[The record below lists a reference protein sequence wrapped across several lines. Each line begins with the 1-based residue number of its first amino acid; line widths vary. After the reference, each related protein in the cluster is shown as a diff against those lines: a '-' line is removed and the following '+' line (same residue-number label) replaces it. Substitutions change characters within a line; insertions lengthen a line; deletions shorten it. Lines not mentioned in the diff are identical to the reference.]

1 MMKIQKGDKRLIRA
15 WAFYDWANSAYA
27 LVISSAIFP
36 IFYEKVTN
44 RNGNDTLHFFGMTF
58 KNTELYSYALAL
70 SFLIVAFL
78 SPILSSIADYS
89 GNKKKFMQFY
99 TYLGAF
105 STMMLFFFKGPDTV
119 WLGIT
124 FSVLAS
130 VGFWGSLVFY
140 NAFLPE
146 IAEYDQ
152 QDRVSAMG
160 FAYGYVG
167 SVLLMICNLTMILHP
182 EWYGI
187 KDATLPARIS
197 FLSVGIWWIIF
208 SQYTFYVLPDNVYNV
223 KPPKRKGYLFKG
235 YAELK
240 KVFNQLLHYPEL
252 KRFLAAFFLY
262 SLAAQTIFYVAGL
275 FGSKELQLDSGKLIA
290 TILVIQLVGIAGAL
304 GFSRISK
311 IIGNIKA
318 LQVILLIWV
327 GITISAYFMDKNN
340 PNVEMQ
346 FYILGGFVG
355 LVMGSIQALS
365 RSSYSKML
373 PGDTH
378 KHATFFSFYDF
389 AEKIAIVLGTFAF
402 GALEALTGSMKTAVL
417 MMAGIFFIS
426 MLILGRIKNKSVDN
440 QHDLQK

>member
-1 MMKIQKGDKRLIRA
+1 MKIQKGDKRLIRA

-27 LVISSAIFP
+27 LVISAAIFP
-36 IFYEKVTN
+36 IFFEKVTN
-44 RNGNDTLHFFGMTF
+44 RNGFDTLHFLGISF

-78 SPILSSIADYS
+78 SPLLSSIADYS

-105 STMMLFFFKGPDTV
+105 STMVLFFFKGPDTV

-130 VGFWGSLVFY
+130 IGFWGSLVFY

-146 IAEYDQ
+146 IAKHDQ
-152 QDRVSAMG
+152 QDKVSALG
-160 FAYGYVG
+160 FAYGYTG
-167 SVLLMICNLTMILHP
+167 SVLLMIFNLTMILHP

-187 KDATLPARIS
+187 NDSTLPARIS
-197 FLSVGIWWIIF
+197 FLSVGIWWITF
-208 SQYTFYVLPDNVYNV
+208 SQYTFRILPDNIYNV

-235 YAELK
+235 YSELK
-240 KVFNQLLHYPEL
+240 IVFKQLLHFPTL
-252 KRFLAAFFLY
+252 KRFLIAFFLY
-262 SLAAQTIFYVAGL
+262 SFAAQTIIYVAGL
-275 FGSKELQLDSGKLIA
+275 FGSKELQLDSGKLIT
-290 TILVIQLVGIAGAL
+290 TILVIQLVGIIGAL
-304 GFSRISK
+304 GFSRISG
-311 IIGNIKA
+311 IIGNIRA

-327 GITISAYFMDKNN
+327 GVTISAYLLDKNN
-340 PNVEMQ
+340 PNVEIQ

-373 PGDTH
+373 PDNTL

-389 AEKIAIVLGTFAF
+389 SEKIAIVLGTFSF
-402 GALEALTGSMKTAVL
+402 GALEALTGSMKSAVL
-417 MMAGIFFIS
+417 LMAGVFFTGMI
-426 MLILGRIKNKSVDN
+426 ILGTIKNN
-440 QHDLQK
+440 N

>member
-1 MMKIQKGDKRLIRA
+1 MKIQKGDKKLIRA

-36 IFYEKVTN
+36 IFFEKVTN
-44 RNGNDTLHFFGMTF
+44 RNGNDTLHFLGLSF

-78 SPILSSIADYS
+78 SPLLSSIADYS

-99 TYLGAF
+99 TYLGSI

-119 WLGIT
+119 WLGIL

-146 IAEYDQ
+146 IAEYEQ
-152 QDRVSAMG
+152 QDKVSAMG

-167 SVLLMICNLTMILHP
+167 SVLLMIFNLTMILHP

-187 KDATLPARIS
+187 TDGTLPARIS
-197 FLSVGIWWIIF
+197 FLSVGIWWIVF
-208 SQYTFYVLPDNVYNV
+208 SQYTFYVLPDNIYEV
-223 KPPKRKGYLFKG
+223 KPPKRKGYLWEG
-235 YAELK
+235 YKQLK
-240 KVFNQLLHYPEL
+240 KVFKQLMHYPTL

-275 FGSKELQLDSGKLIA
+275 FGSKELQLDSGKLIM
-290 TILVIQLVGIAGAL
+290 TILVIQIVGIAGAL

-311 IIGNIKA
+311 IIGNIRA
-318 LQVILLIWV
+318 LQIILLIWI
-327 GITISAYFMDKNN
+327 GITISAYYLDKNN
-340 PNVEMQ
+340 PHVEMQ
-346 FYILGGFVG
+346 FYVLGGFVG

-373 PGDTH
+373 PEETH
-378 KHATFFSFYDF
+378 KHATYFSFYDF
-389 AEKIAIVLGTFAF
+389 AEKIAIVLGTFSF
-402 GALEALTGSMKTAVL
+402 GALEALTGSMKSAVL
-417 MMAGIFFIS
+417 MMAGFFFVS
-426 MLILGRIKNKSVDN
+426 MIILGTIKEKNI
-440 QHDLQK
+440 

>member
-1 MMKIQKGDKRLIRA
+1 MKIKKGDKKLIRA

-36 IFYEKVTN
+36 IFFEKVTN
-44 RNGNDTLHFFGMTF
+44 RNGNDQLYFLGMSF

-78 SPILSSIADYS
+78 SPLLSSIADYT
-89 GNKKKFMQFY
+89 GNKKKFMKFY
-99 TYLGAF
+99 TYLGAV

-130 VGFWGSLVFY
+130 IGFWGSLVFY

-146 IAEYDQ
+146 IAEYEQ
-152 QDRVSAMG
+152 QDKVSAMG

-167 SVLLMICNLTMILHP
+167 SVLLMLFNLTMILHP

-187 KDATLPARIS
+187 TDSTLPARIS
-197 FLSVGIWWIIF
+197 FLTVGIWWILF
-208 SQYTFYVLPDNVYNV
+208 SQYSFYILPDNVYDV

-235 YAELK
+235 YSELK
-240 KVFNQLLHYPEL
+240 ATFSKLLHYPAL
-252 KRFLAAFFLY
+252 KRFLVAFFLY

-290 TILVIQLVGIAGAL
+290 TILVIQLVGIVGAL
-304 GFSRISK
+304 GFSRISR
-311 IIGNIKA
+311 IIGNIRA
-318 LQVILLIWV
+318 LQVILIIWV
-327 GITISAYFMDKNN
+327 GITLSAYYLDKNN
-340 PNVEMQ
+340 PNVEYH
-346 FYILGGFVG
+346 FYILGAFVG

-373 PGDTH
+373 PEETH

-389 AEKIAIVLGTFAF
+389 AEKIAIVLGTFSF
-402 GALEALTGSMKTAVL
+402 GVLEALTGSMKSAVL
-417 MMAGIFFIS
+417 MMSFIFLIA
-426 MLILGRIKNKSVDN
+426 MLILGSIKNKRQIMSIN
-440 QHDLQK
+440 Q

>member
-1 MMKIQKGDKRLIRA
+1 LKIQKGDKKLIRA

-36 IFYEKVTN
+36 IFFEKVTN
-44 RNGNDTLHFFGMTF
+44 RNGNDTLYFVGMSF

-78 SPILSSIADYS
+78 SPLLSSIADYS

-99 TYLGAF
+99 TYLGSI

-119 WLGIT
+119 WLGIV

-130 VGFWGSLVFY
+130 IGFWGSLVFY

-146 IAEYDQ
+146 IAEYEQ
-152 QDRVSAMG
+152 QDKVSAMG

-167 SVLLMICNLTMILHP
+167 SVLLMIFNLTMILHP
-182 EWYGI
+182 DWYAIEDG
-187 KDATLPARIS
+187 TLPARIS
-197 FLSVGIWWIIF
+197 FLSVGIWWIVF
-208 SQYTFYVLPDNVYNV
+208 SQYTFYILPDNVYDI
-223 KPPKRKGYLFKG
+223 KPPKRKAYLWEGYKQLKIVFKD
-235 YAELK
+235 LM
-240 KVFNQLLHYPEL
+240 HYPTL
-252 KRFLAAFFLY
+252 KRFLISFFLY

-275 FGSKELQLDSGKLIA
+275 FGSKELQLDSGKLIT
-290 TILVIQLVGIAGAL
+290 TILVIQLVGIVGAL

-311 IIGNIKA
+311 SIGNIRA
-318 LQVILLIWV
+318 LQVILLIWI
-327 GITISAYFMDKNN
+327 GITLSAYLLDKNN

-346 FYILGGFVG
+346 FYVLGGFVG

-373 PGDTH
+373 PAQTH
-378 KHATFFSFYDF
+378 KHATYFSFYDF
-389 AEKIAIVLGTFAF
+389 AEKIAIVLGTFSF
-402 GALEALTGSMKTAVL
+402 GVLEALTGSMKSAVL
-417 MMAGIFFIS
+417 MMSGFFLLS
-426 MLILGRIKNKSVDN
+426 MLILGSIKHK
-440 QHDLQK
+440 QI

>member
-1 MMKIQKGDKRLIRA
+1 MLQGFYFMMKIKKGDKRLIRA

-36 IFYEKVTN
+36 IFFEKVTN
-44 RNGNDTLHFFGMTF
+44 RNGNDTLHFVGMNF
-58 KNTELYSYALAL
+58 KNTELYSYALAF

-99 TYLGAF
+99 TYLGSI
-105 STMMLFFFKGPDTV
+105 STMMLFFFKGPETV
-119 WLGIT
+119 WLGLT

-130 VGFWGSLVFY
+130 IGFWGSLVFY

-146 IAEYDQ
+146 IAEYEQ
-152 QDRVSAMG
+152 QDKVSAMG

-167 SVLLMICNLTMILHP
+167 SVLLMIFNLIMILHP
-182 EWYGI
+182 DWFGI
-187 KDATLPARIS
+187 SDGTLPARIS
-197 FLSVGIWWIIF
+197 FLSVGIWWILF

-235 YAELK
+235 YTELK
-240 KVFNQLLHYPEL
+240 TVFHQLLHYPTL
-252 KRFLAAFFLY
+252 KRFLVAFFLY

-290 TILVIQLVGIAGAL
+290 TILVIQLVGIVGAL

-311 IIGNIKA
+311 VIGNIRA

-327 GITISAYFMDKNN
+327 GITISAYLLDKNN
-340 PNVEMQ
+340 PDVEMQ

-355 LVMGSIQALS
+355 LVMGSLQALS

-373 PGDTH
+373 PEDTH
-378 KHATFFSFYDF
+378 KHATYFSFYDF
-389 AEKIAIVLGTFAF
+389 TEKIAIVLGTFSF
-402 GALEALTGSMKTAVL
+402 GALEALTGSMKMAVL
-417 MMAGIFFIS
+417 MMSIVFLAA
-426 MLILGRIKNKSVDN
+426 MLILGSIKDKRI
-440 QHDLQK
+440 

>member
-1 MMKIQKGDKRLIRA
+1 MKIKKGDKRLIRA

-44 RNGNDTLHFFGMTF
+44 RNGNDTLHFLGMTF

-105 STMMLFFFKGPDTV
+105 STMMLFFFKGTDTV
-119 WLGIT
+119 WLGII

-130 VGFWGSLVFY
+130 IGFWGSLVFY

-152 QDRVSAMG
+152 QDKVSAIG
-160 FAYGYVG
+160 FAYGYIG
-167 SVLLMICNLTMILHP
+167 SVILMIFNLTMILHP
-182 EWYGI
+182 DWYGI

-197 FLSVGIWWIIF
+197 FLSVGIWWITF
-208 SQYTFYVLPDNVYNV
+208 SQYTFYVLPDNVYNI

-235 YAELK
+235 YTELK
-240 KVFNQLLHYPEL
+240 KVFNQLLHYPDL
-252 KRFLAAFFLY
+252 KRFLSAFFLY

-290 TILVIQLVGIAGAL
+290 TILVIQLVGIVGAL
-304 GFSRISK
+304 GFSRISR
-311 IIGNIKA
+311 IIGNIRA
-318 LQVILLIWV
+318 LQVILMIWV
-327 GITISAYFMDKNN
+327 GITVSAYYLDKNN

-373 PGDTH
+373 PVDTL

-402 GALEALTGSMKTAVL
+402 GALEALTGSMKSAVI
-417 MMAGIFFIS
+417 MMAGIFFVS
-426 MLILGRIKNKSVDN
+426 MLILGTIKNKSIDN
-440 QHDLQK
+440 QSKT

>member
-1 MMKIQKGDKRLIRA
+1 MKIKKGDKRLIRA

-44 RNGNDTLHFFGMTF
+44 RNGNDTLHFLGMSF

-130 VGFWGSLVFY
+130 IGFWGSLVFY

-152 QDRVSAMG
+152 QDNVSAIG

-167 SVLLMICNLTMILHP
+167 SVLLMIFNLTMILHP

-187 KDATLPARIS
+187 EDATLPARIS

-235 YAELK
+235 YIELK
-240 KVFNQLLHYPEL
+240 KVFNQLLHYPDL
-252 KRFLAAFFLY
+252 KRFLVSFFLY

-290 TILVIQLVGIAGAL
+290 TILVIQLVGIVGAL
-304 GFSRISK
+304 GFSRISR

-327 GITISAYFMDKNN
+327 GITVSAYYLDKNN
-340 PNVEMQ
+340 PNVEIQ

-365 RSSYSKML
+365 RSSYSKMI
-373 PGDTH
+373 PGDTL

-402 GALEALTGSMKTAVL
+402 GALEALTGSMKAAVL
-417 MMAGIFFIS
+417 MMAGIFFIA
-426 MLILGRIKNKSVDN
+426 MLILGFIKSKCVVN
-440 QHDLQK
+440 QRDT

>member
-1 MMKIQKGDKRLIRA
+1 LKIQKGDKKLIRA

-36 IFYEKVTN
+36 IFFEKVTN
-44 RNGNDTLHFFGMTF
+44 RNGNDTLHFLGMSF

-78 SPILSSIADYS
+78 SPILSAIADYS

-99 TYLGAF
+99 TYLGSI
-105 STMMLFFFKGPDTV
+105 STMMLFFFKDPDTV
-119 WLGIT
+119 WLGIL

-130 VGFWGSLVFY
+130 IGFWGSLVFY

-146 IAEYDQ
+146 IAEYEQ
-152 QDRVSAMG
+152 QDKVSAMG

-167 SVLLMICNLTMILHP
+167 SVLLMIFNLTMILHP

-187 KDATLPARIS
+187 KDGTLPARIS
-197 FLSVGIWWIIF
+197 FLSVGIWWIVF
-208 SQYTFYVLPDNVYNV
+208 SQYTFHILPDNIYDV
-223 KPPKRKGYLFKG
+223 KPPKRKGYLFEG
-235 YAELK
+235 YKQLQ
-240 KVFNQLLHYPEL
+240 KVFKQLLHYPTL
-252 KRFLAAFFLY
+252 KRFLVAFFLY

-275 FGSKELQLDSGKLIA
+275 YGSKELQLDSGKLIT
-290 TILVIQLVGIAGAL
+290 TILVIQIVGIVGAL

-311 IIGNIKA
+311 TIGNIRA
-318 LQVILLIWV
+318 LQVILLIWI
-327 GITISAYFMDKNN
+327 GITIGAYLLDKNN

-373 PGDTH
+373 PEETH
-378 KHATFFSFYDF
+378 KHATYFSFYDF
-389 AEKIAIVLGTFAF
+389 AEKIAIVLGTFSF
-402 GALEALTGSMKTAVL
+402 GALEALTGSMRSAVL
-417 MMAGIFFIS
+417 MMSVFFFVAMI
-426 MLILGRIKNKSVDN
+426 ILGTIKDKE
-440 QHDLQK
+440 L

>member
-1 MMKIQKGDKRLIRA
+1 MKIKKGDKKLIRA

-36 IFYEKVTN
+36 IFFEKVTN
-44 RNGNDTLHFFGMTF
+44 RNGHDTLHFLGMSF

-78 SPILSSIADYS
+78 SPLLSSIADYS

-99 TYLGAF
+99 TYLGSF
-105 STMMLFFFKGPDTV
+105 STMMLFFFKGPETV

-130 VGFWGSLVFY
+130 IGFWGSLVFY

-146 IAEYDQ
+146 IAEYEQ
-152 QDRVSAMG
+152 QDKVSAMG

-167 SVLLMICNLTMILHP
+167 SVLLMIFNLTMILHP

-187 KDATLPARIS
+187 KEASLPARIS
-197 FLSVGIWWIIF
+197 FLSVGIWWIVF
-208 SQYTFYVLPDNVYNV
+208 SQYTFYVLPDNIYEV
-223 KPPKRKGYLFKG
+223 KPPKRKGYLFAG
-235 YAELK
+235 YKQLK
-240 KVFNQLLHYPEL
+240 KVFSGLMHYPSL
-252 KRFLAAFFLY
+252 KRFLLAFFLY

-275 FGSKELQLDSGKLIA
+275 FGSKELGLDSGKLIT
-290 TILVIQLVGIAGAL
+290 TILVIQLVGIVGAL
-304 GFSRISK
+304 GFSRISRS
-311 IIGNIKA
+311 IGNIRA
-318 LQVILLIWV
+318 LQVILLIWIGV
-327 GITISAYFMDKNN
+327 TVSAYSLDKNN

-355 LVMGSIQALS
+355 LVMGSLQALS

-373 PGDTH
+373 PAETH
-378 KHATFFSFYDF
+378 KHATYFSFYDF
-389 AEKIAIVLGTFAF
+389 AEKIAIVLGTFSF
-402 GALEALTGSMKTAVL
+402 GALEALTGSMKSAVL
-417 MMAGIFFIS
+417 MMAGVFFLS
-426 MLILGRIKNKSVDN
+426 MLILSTIKEKI
-440 QHDLQK
+440 

>member
-36 IFYEKVTN
+36 IFFEKVTN
-44 RNGNDTLHFFGMTF
+44 RNGNDTLHFLGMSF

-78 SPILSSIADYS
+78 SPLLSSIADYS

-105 STMMLFFFKGPDTV
+105 STMMLFFFKGAETV

-130 VGFWGSLVFY
+130 IGFWGSLVFY

-146 IAEYDQ
+146 IAEYEQ
-152 QDRVSAMG
+152 QDKVSAMG

-167 SVLLMICNLTMILHP
+167 SVLLMIFNLTMILHP

-187 KDATLPARIS
+187 TDGTLPARIS
-197 FLSVGIWWIIF
+197 FLSVGIWWIVF

-235 YAELK
+235 YTELK
-240 KVFNQLLHYPEL
+240 AVFGQLLHYPAL

-290 TILVIQLVGIAGAL
+290 TILVIQLVGIVGAL

-311 IIGNIKA
+311 IIGNIRA

-327 GITISAYFMDKNN
+327 GITISAYLLDKNN

-373 PGDTH
+373 PEDTH

-389 AEKIAIVLGTFAF
+389 AEKIAIVLGTFSF
-402 GALEALTGSMKTAVL
+402 GVLEALTGSMKSAVL
-417 MMAGIFFIS
+417 MMSIIFFAAI
-426 MLILGRIKNKSVDN
+426 LILATIKDKNIAN
-440 QHDLQK
+440 R

>member
-1 MMKIQKGDKRLIRA
+1 MKIQKGDKKLIRA

-36 IFYEKVTN
+36 IFFEKVTN
-44 RNGNDTLHFFGMTF
+44 RNGNDTLHFLGMSF

-78 SPILSSIADYS
+78 SPILSAIADYS

-99 TYLGAF
+99 TYLGSI

-119 WLGIT
+119 WLGIL

-130 VGFWGSLVFY
+130 IGFWGSLVFY

-146 IAEYDQ
+146 IAEYEQ
-152 QDRVSAMG
+152 QDKVSAMG

-167 SVLLMICNLTMILHP
+167 SVLLMIFNLTMILHP

-187 KDATLPARIS
+187 KDGTLPARIS
-197 FLSVGIWWIIF
+197 FLSVGIWWIVF
-208 SQYTFYVLPDNVYNV
+208 SQYTFHILPDNIYDV
-223 KPPKRKGYLFKG
+223 KPPKRKGYLFEG
-235 YAELK
+235 YKQLQ
-240 KVFNQLLHYPEL
+240 KVFKQLLHYPTL
-252 KRFLAAFFLY
+252 KRFLVAFFLY

-275 FGSKELQLDSGKLIA
+275 YGSKELQLDSGKLIT
-290 TILVIQLVGIAGAL
+290 TILVIQIVGIVGAL

-311 IIGNIKA
+311 TIGNIRA
-318 LQVILLIWV
+318 LQVILLIWI
-327 GITISAYFMDKNN
+327 GITIGAYLLDKNN

-373 PGDTH
+373 PEETH
-378 KHATFFSFYDF
+378 KHATYFSFYDF
-389 AEKIAIVLGTFAF
+389 AEKIAIVLGTFSF
-402 GALEALTGSMKTAVL
+402 GALEALTGSMKSAVL
-417 MMAGIFFIS
+417 MMSVFFFVAMI
-426 MLILGRIKNKSVDN
+426 ILSTIKDKE
-440 QHDLQK
+440 L

>member
-1 MMKIQKGDKRLIRA
+1 MKIQKGDKKLIRA

-36 IFYEKVTN
+36 IFFEKVTN
-44 RNGNDTLHFFGMTF
+44 RNGNDTLYFLGMSF

-78 SPILSSIADYS
+78 SPILSAIADYS

-99 TYLGAF
+99 TYLGSI

-119 WLGIT
+119 WLGIL

-130 VGFWGSLVFY
+130 IGFWGSLVFY

-146 IAEYDQ
+146 IAEYEQ
-152 QDRVSAMG
+152 QDKVSAMG

-167 SVLLMICNLTMILHP
+167 SVLLMIFNLTMILHP

-187 KDATLPARIS
+187 KDGTLPARIS
-197 FLSVGIWWIIF
+197 FLSVGIWWIVF
-208 SQYTFYVLPDNVYNV
+208 SQYTFHILPDNIYDV
-223 KPPKRKGYLFKG
+223 KPPKRKGYLFEG
-235 YAELK
+235 YKQLQ
-240 KVFNQLLHYPEL
+240 KVFKQLLHYPTL
-252 KRFLAAFFLY
+252 KRFLVAFFLY

-275 FGSKELQLDSGKLIA
+275 YGSKELQLDSGKLIT
-290 TILVIQLVGIAGAL
+290 TILVIQIVGIVGAL

-311 IIGNIKA
+311 TIGNIRA
-318 LQVILLIWV
+318 LQVILLIWI
-327 GITISAYFMDKNN
+327 GITIGAYLLDKNN

-373 PGDTH
+373 PEETH
-378 KHATFFSFYDF
+378 KHATYFSFYDF
-389 AEKIAIVLGTFAF
+389 AEKIAIVLGTFSF
-402 GALEALTGSMKTAVL
+402 GALEALTGSMKSAVL
-417 MMAGIFFIS
+417 MMSVFFFVAMI
-426 MLILGRIKNKSVDN
+426 ILGTIKDKE
-440 QHDLQK
+440 L

>member
-1 MMKIQKGDKRLIRA
+1 LKIKKGDKKLIRA

-44 RNGNDTLHFFGMTF
+44 RNGSDTLYFLGMSF
-58 KNTELYSYALAL
+58 KNTELYSYALAF
-70 SFLIVAFL
+70 SFLVVAFL

-89 GNKKKFMQFY
+89 GNKKKFMKFY
-99 TYLGAF
+99 TYLGSF

-119 WLGIT
+119 WLGIA

-130 VGFWGSLVFY
+130 IGFWGSLVFY

-146 IAEYDQ
+146 IAEYEQ
-152 QDRVSAMG
+152 QDKVSAIG

-167 SVLLMICNLTMILHP
+167 SVLLMIFNLTMILHP

-197 FLSVGIWWIIF
+197 FLSVGIWWIVF
-208 SQYTFYVLPDNVYNV
+208 SQYTFYVLPDNVYEV
-223 KPPKRKGYLFKG
+223 QPPKRKGYLLEG
-235 YAELK
+235 YKQLR
-240 KVFNQLLHYPEL
+240 KVFQELLHYPSL
-252 KRFLAAFFLY
+252 KRFLMAFFLY

-275 FGSKELQLDSGKLIA
+275 FGSKELGLDSGKLIT
-290 TILVIQLVGIAGAL
+290 TILVIQLVGIVGAL

-311 IIGNIKA
+311 TIGNIRA
-318 LQVILLIWV
+318 LQVILLIWI
-327 GITISAYFMDKNN
+327 GITISAYMLDKNN
-340 PNVEMQ
+340 PDVELQ

-373 PGDTH
+373 PAQTH
-378 KHATFFSFYDF
+378 QHATYFSFYDF
-389 AEKIAIVLGTFAF
+389 AEKIAIVLGTFSF
-402 GALEALTGSMKTAVL
+402 GVLEALTGSMKTAVL
-417 MMAGIFFIS
+417 MMAGVFFVS
-426 MLILGRIKNKSVDN
+426 MLILGSIKNKN
-440 QHDLQK
+440 I

>member
-36 IFYEKVTN
+36 IFFEKVTN
-44 RNGNDTLHFFGMTF
+44 RNGNDTLHFLGMSF

-78 SPILSSIADYS
+78 SPLLSSIADYS

-105 STMMLFFFKGPDTV
+105 STMMLFFFKGPETV
-119 WLGIT
+119 WLGIM

-130 VGFWGSLVFY
+130 IGFWGSLVFY

-146 IAEYDQ
+146 IAEYEQ
-152 QDRVSAMG
+152 QDKVSAMG

-167 SVLLMICNLTMILHP
+167 SVLLMIFNLTMILHP

-187 KDATLPARIS
+187 TDGTLPARIS
-197 FLSVGIWWIIF
+197 FLSVGVWWIVF

-235 YAELK
+235 YTELK
-240 KVFNQLLHYPEL
+240 AVFKQLLYYPAL
-252 KRFLAAFFLY
+252 KHFLAAFFLY

-290 TILVIQLVGIAGAL
+290 TILVIQLVGIIGAL

-311 IIGNIKA
+311 IIGNIRA

-327 GITISAYFMDKNN
+327 GITIGAYLLDKTN

-373 PGDTH
+373 PEDTL

-389 AEKIAIVLGTFAF
+389 AEKIAIVLGTFSF
-402 GALEALTGSMKTAVL
+402 GVLEALTGSMKSAVL
-417 MMAGIFFIS
+417 MMSIIFFAAI
-426 MLILGRIKNKSVDN
+426 LILATIKDKNIAN
-440 QHDLQK
+440 R

>member
-1 MMKIQKGDKRLIRA
+1 MVKIQKGDKRLIRA

-36 IFYEKVTN
+36 IFFEKVTN
-44 RNGNDTLHFFGMTF
+44 RNGNDTLHFLGMTF

-99 TYLGAF
+99 TYLGSF

-130 VGFWGSLVFY
+130 IGFWGSLVFY

-146 IAEYDQ
+146 IARHDQ
-152 QDRVSAMG
+152 QDKVSAMG

-167 SVLLMICNLTMILHP
+167 SVLLMIFNLTMILHP

-187 KDATLPARIS
+187 TDRTLPARIS
-197 FLSVGIWWIIF
+197 FLSVGIWWIVF
-208 SQYTFYVLPDNVYNV
+208 SQYTFYVLPDNIYDV
-223 KPPKRKGYLFKG
+223 KPPKRKAYLLNGYT
-235 YAELK
+235 ELK
-240 KVFNQLLHYPEL
+240 NVFNQLLHFPAL

-275 FGSKELQLDSGKLIA
+275 FGSKELELDSGKLIA
-290 TILVIQLVGIAGAL
+290 TILVIQLVGIIGAL

-311 IIGNIKA
+311 IIGNIRA

-327 GITISAYFMDKNN
+327 GITISAYLLDKYN
-340 PNVEMQ
+340 PNVELQ

-389 AEKIAIVLGTFAF
+389 AEKIAIVLGTFSF
-402 GALEALTGSMKTAVL
+402 GALEALTGSMKSAVL
-417 MMAGIFFIS
+417 MMAGIFFIA
-426 MLILGRIKNKSVDN
+426 MLILGTIKNKDVVN
-440 QHDLQK
+440 QLNN